1 MDQVLQF
8 LSEQNRPFTVNDIV
22 QGLNQKLPKSQVVS
36 TLNKLVEKNRV
47 IEKNCGKQ
55 KIYCVTQKG
64 SLPLKDVSAKVL
76 DLEREGNTLAVK
88 LKDVEKDLEKKSV
101 QLKKLQLLPTREEVL
116 RRKKILEEE
125 IKDVQLKL
133 ESFQGKSYEKKD
145 KEKIEKEYGSVLK
158 EYKKRKRLC
167 TEMVEAIFENYPKSK
182 KHLLQEIGIETDDS
196 VGFQIKL
203 EIK

>member
-22 QGLNQKLPKSQVVS
+22 QGLNQQLPKSQVVS

-145 KEKIEKEYGSVLK
+145 KEKIENPYASVLK